1 MLSQSNEIEQ
11 NKDSTILRVFLKD
24 MDYDRQKEQEKH
36 KSNHKLQGKK
46 MEQESHPL
54 GQKYMKTEH
63 SFKCMM
69 QNKN

>member
-36 KSNHKLQGKK
+36 KGNHKLQGEKNGTRK
-46 MEQESHPL
+46 S
-54 GQKYMKTEH
+54 
-63 SFKCMM
+63 SFGSKVHENRA
-69 QNKN
+69 QF